1 MRVKNPECFKNIKLI
16 KGDIIEDKL
25 GINEKDEQEL
35 IENVNIIFHCA
46 AKAKFS
52 LTLREALTFNTLG
65 TLWILQLSEKMKNLI
80 VFSHFSTVYC
90 CPQRKVM
97 HEDYTP
103 PSADPYEV
111 IKLLTSTRQ
120 ADLDEAEKRLVVLIF
135 STLIKHFL
143 RHRRAHNSS
152 KIAKLTIH

>member
-1 MRVKNPECFKNIKLI
+1 M
-16 KGDIIEDKL
+16 

-52 LTLREALTFNTLG
+52 LTLRDALTFNTLG
-65 TLWILQLSEKMKNLI
+65 TLRILQLSEKMENLI

-90 CPQRKVM
+90 CPQVKVM
-97 HEDYTP
+97 PEGYTP
-103 PSADPYEV
+103 STADPYEV

-120 ADLDEAEKRLVVLIF
+120 ADLDEAEER
-135 STLIKHFL
+135 
-143 RHRRAHNSS
+143 
-152 KIAKLTIH
+152 